1 MKPYKLIPALVLQ
14 SFSSSLAIRMKRI
27 KLKTSDYNKYLRVN
41 GNESLDFANKE
52 IDFGKTNAAPNQK
65 SYLGII
71 ASKYATLLNI
81 RYQKIYTKQKIY

>member
-27 KLKTSDYNKYLRVN
+27 KLQKTYNKYLRVN

-52 IDFGKTNAAPNQK
+52 IDFGKTN
-65 SYLGII
+65 
-71 ASKYATLLNI
+71 TMRLLI
-81 RYQKIYTKQKIY
+81 KKVTWV

>member
-27 KLKTSDYNKYLRVN
+27 KLQKLQIYKYLRVN

-52 IDFGKTNAAPNQK
+52 IDFGKTN
-65 SYLGII
+65 
-71 ASKYATLLNI
+71 TMRLLI
-81 RYQKIYTKQKIY
+81 KKVTWV